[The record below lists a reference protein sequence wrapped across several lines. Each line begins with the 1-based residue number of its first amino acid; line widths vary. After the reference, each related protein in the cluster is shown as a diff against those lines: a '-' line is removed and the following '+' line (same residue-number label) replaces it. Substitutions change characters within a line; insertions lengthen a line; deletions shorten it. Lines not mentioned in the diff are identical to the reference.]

1 MRRITNSIAILAILL
16 AGATTA
22 QAQFGG
28 VVFDPTQ
35 SVHAVQQII
44 QASQLYTT
52 TMQTTQN
59 VIATY
64 NLAERMATAPQS
76 LYSAYS
82 NMGRQA
88 WTSVTTSAN
97 TYGNSQAVI
106 NAANTGVNAQAAY
119 QLSSVPRTGIVP
131 DYSALSPAGQQQI
144 AAQAA
149 TTDLGDAIVASNL
162 QTLGTMRA
170 NEMQREQ
177 DISVLE
183 NASHSIDPAQHTDM
197 ATMQRMNQALLL
209 QLRQQQESNQIQQ
222 GVALQQMIT
231 LKQQQDLMKQ
241 GFQDAAGYSQY
252 YQTNIAPAHDGEAEG
267 LMY

>member
-1 MRRITNSIAILAILL
+1 MRRIPNSIATLAILL
-16 AGATTA
+16 AGATAA

-35 SVHAVQQII
+35 SVHAVQQIM

-52 TMQTTQN
+52 TMQTTEN
-59 VIATY
+59 VIAAYNFAKQMASSPAGLYQPYLSPSTY
-64 NLAERMATAPQS
+64 WQTLDRT
-76 LYSAYS
+76 
-82 NMGRQA
+82 
-88 WTSVTTSAN
+88 AN

-119 QLSSVPRTGIVP
+119 QLSSVPRTGIDP
-131 DYSALSPAGQQQI
+131 DYSTLSTTGQQQI

-149 TTDLGDAIVASNL
+149 TTDLSDAVVESNL

-170 NEMQREQ
+170 NEIQREQ
-177 DISVLE
+177 DISALE
-183 NASHSIDPAQHTDM
+183 NASHSMDPAQQTDM
-197 ATMQRMNQALLL
+197 ATMQRINQAMLL

-222 GVALQQMIT
+222 GIALQQMIT
-231 LKQQQDLMKQ
+231 LKQQQDVMKQ

-252 YQTNIAPAHDGEAEG
+252 YQTNIAPAHEGEAQG

>member
-1 MRRITNSIAILAILL
+1 MKRIPNSIATLAIFL
-16 AGATTA
+16 AGATA
-22 QAQFGG
+22 VQAQFGG

-35 SVHAVQQII
+35 SVHAVQQIM

-59 VIATY
+59 VIAAY
-64 NLAERMATAPQS
+64 NFAKQMASSPAS
-76 LYSAYS
+76 LYQPYLSPSTYW
-82 NMGRQA
+82 Q
-88 WTSVTTSAN
+88 TLDQTAN

-131 DYSALSPAGQQQI
+131 DYSALSTSGQQQI

-170 NEMQREQ
+170 NEIKREQ
-177 DISVLE
+177 DISTLE
-183 NASHSIDPAQHTDM
+183 NASHSMDPAQQTDM
-197 ATMQRMNQALLL
+197 ATMQRINQAMLL

-222 GVALQQMIT
+222 GIALQQMMA
-231 LKQQQDLMKQ
+231 LKQQQDVMKQ

-252 YQTNIAPAHDGEAEG
+252 YQTNVAPAYNGGAQA

>member
-1 MRRITNSIAILAILL
+1 M
-16 AGATTA
+16 
-22 QAQFGG
+22 
-28 VVFDPTQ
+28 
-35 SVHAVQQII
+35 
-44 QASQLYTT
+44 
-52 TMQTTQN
+52 
-59 VIATY
+59 IATY